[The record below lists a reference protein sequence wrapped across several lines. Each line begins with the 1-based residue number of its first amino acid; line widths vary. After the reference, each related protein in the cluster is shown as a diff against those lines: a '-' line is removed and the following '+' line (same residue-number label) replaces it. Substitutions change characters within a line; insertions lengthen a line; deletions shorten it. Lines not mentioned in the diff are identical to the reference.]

1 MSQTIRHLTF
11 RSKGQL
17 SHSPGSNFWLS
28 PIPAPRGRIAPSVEH
43 YVQAAKSLDHG
54 VQDEILAAA
63 TPGEAKRLG
72 RKVQLRPGWDE
83 RRFGVYRRALAAKF
97 APGTPLAAWLLAT
110 LPYAIAEGNTWG
122 DRFWG
127 QVREDGTWVGENWLG
142 VLLMA
147 RRAELVAVDA
157 IPAVRVGGH
166 RFSDLMA
173 LAEALGVSEQP
184 SLMPGCLEVDPP
196 VEIED
201 EGPAPCTN
209 AFCSWPTSRCRIDE
223 EFVGVVDAADFYD
236 PGDTDT
242 CASMLAEQADG

>member
-1 MSQTIRHLTF
+1 MSQTIHHLAF
-11 RSKGQL
+11 RSRGQL

-28 PIPAPRGRIAPSVEH
+28 PIRAPRGRIAPSVEH
-43 YVQAAKSLDHG
+43 YVQAAKSLDHD

-72 RKVQLRPGWDE
+72 RRVQLRPGWDE

-127 QVREDGTWVGENWLG
+127 QVREDGAWVGENWLG

-166 RFSDLMA
+166 RFSDLME
-173 LAEALGVSEQP
+173 LADELGVVEQ
-184 SLMPGCLEVDPP
+184 GLEVEPP
-196 VEIED
+196 PEPVR
-201 EGPAPCTN
+201 PTCTN
-209 AFCSWPTSRCRIDE
+209 KFCTWPAGGCRLDE
-223 EFVGVVDAADFYD
+223 EFAGAFDAEDFYD

-242 CASMLAEQADG
+242 CASIAAEEG

>member
-1 MSQTIRHLTF
+1 MSQTIRHLAF
-11 RSKGQL
+11 RSQGQL

-28 PIPAPRGRIAPSVEH
+28 PIRAPRGRIAPSVEH
-43 YVQAAKSLDHG
+43 YVQAAKSLDHD
-54 VQDEILAAA
+54 VQDQILAAA

-127 QVREDGTWVGENWLG
+127 QVREDGAWVGENWLG

-173 LAEALGVSEQP
+173 LADELGVAEEP
-184 SLMPGCLEVDPP
+184 SLMPGCLEVEPP
-196 VEIED
+196 PETVQ
-201 EGPAPCTN
+201 PACPN
-209 AFCSWPTSRCRIDE
+209 AFCTWPAGGCRLDE
-223 EFVGVVDAADFYD
+223 EFAGAVDAEDFYD

-242 CASMLAEQADG
+242 CASIAAEEG